1 MKIPWVILGHSER
14 RHILGESNETVANK
28 VALAIKMGLK
38 VIFCIGE
45 QLSEREA
52 NQTFNVC
59 KA

>member
-14 RHILGESNETVANK
+14 RHILGETNDVVAGK

-45 QLSEREA
+45 LLAEREA
-52 NQTFNVC
+52 N
-59 KA
+59 